1 MKWAPSRF
9 RRTRLAHLGAGTH
22 APENPLGLEQLRGT
36 PSLSYCTDSGHWWL
50 WWPCRDCGGVRLPL
64 RGSAG
69 GRAPVYVT
77 RAARATARC
86 PSCETRR
93 RRCEPTR
100 PEPTVW
106 YDTMLGDWV
115 VRLNAAIL
123 PLELH
128 WFDLPQ
134 PLVYRAA
141 SDLACL
147 GDELD

>member
-9 RRTRLAHLGAGTH
+9 RRARPGHLRAGSQ
-22 APENPLGLEQLRGT
+22 AAEDALGLGRPRT
-36 PSLSYCTDSGHWWL
+36 PSLSYSTETRHWWL
-50 WWPCRDCGGVRLPL
+50 WWPCPECGGVRLPL

-69 GRAPVYVT
+69 GRAPGYVT
-77 RAARATARC
+77 RAAASHERC
-86 PSCETRR
+86 PGCETRR
-93 RRCEPTR
+93 RRCEAAP

-106 YDTMLGDWV
+106 YDTLLADWV
-115 VRLNAAIL
+115 VRLSDAAIL

-128 WFDLPQ
+128 WFDLSQ
-134 PLVYRAA
+134 PIVYRAA